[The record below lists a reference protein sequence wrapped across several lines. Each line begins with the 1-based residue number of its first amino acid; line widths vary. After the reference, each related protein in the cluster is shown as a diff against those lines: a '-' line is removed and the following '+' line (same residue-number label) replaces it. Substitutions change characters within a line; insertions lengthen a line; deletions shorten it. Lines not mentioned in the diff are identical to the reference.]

1 LTLQNITNSAVKSKK
16 LPFLQSQILDHLY
29 LKIFENKQPLID
41 EISELTGYP
50 KDSKILLNA
59 IELLDKKGFI
69 QKNDDFSFRIS
80 EDKRKFFDET
90 IQRLKGRNLSY
101 NYEWIEQ
108 IDKPS
113 NDQISLFNRC
123 DSISDLNSYN
133 IVHQWYDYLED
144 FPHHLLEESINK
156 YDLKKGDIALDPF
169 CGSGTTLVSSNLF
182 GLNAIGIDANP
193 LMCLV
198 SDVKTTW
205 DIDCYILKQT
215 FKSITLKFLEIAQ
228 DIDDYAFR
236 NNFLDIMPKKELN
249 QWMSLRMQKEVS
261 LMKDLINEINDIKIR
276 KLFQVMLG
284 KSAFDA
290 SYVAL
295 CPGTT
300 FYPHRQKEPFFNVF
314 CKKIIQVYKDL
325 GLIQSFDT
333 YGKTVIYNK
342 SATEASSFIEEN
354 SVDFIITSPP
364 YPNDLEY
371 TRQTRL
377 ELYLLGFVKNM
388 DDVQKV
394 KKTMIKGSTKLIYKD
409 DSYSDYV
416 KHFKSIQE
424 VSEQVA
430 NALSDK
436 NWGFDYPRMIR
447 EYFGG
452 MYIALKEFYKVMKKG
467 CYNLQVVGDQ
477 TYKNIVIPV
486 GKIFVEM
493 AKDIGYSDAH
503 IELFRTR
510 RSTTH
515 EIPLPEEIVV
525 IKK

>member
-1 LTLQNITNSAVKSKK
+1 MTLQNITNNTVKSKK
-16 LPFLQSQILDHLY
+16 LPFLQSQILDYLY
-29 LKIFENKQPLID
+29 LKIYENKQPS
-41 EISELTGYP
+41 ISELSELTSYP

-59 IELLDKKGFI
+59 IDLLDKKGFV
-69 QKNDDFSFRIS
+69 QKS
-80 EDKRKFFDET
+80 EDFCFNITDEKKGFFDET
-90 IQRLKGRNLSY
+90 IRRLKEKNSKY
-101 NYEWIEQ
+101 NYEWIDQ
-108 IDKPS
+108 IDKTSP
-113 NDQISLFNRC
+113 DQLTFFNRYE
-123 DSISDLNSYN
+123 SISDLNKYN
-133 IVHQWYDYLED
+133 AVHQWYDYLED
-144 FPHHLLEESINK
+144 FPHHLLEESIKK
-156 YDLKKGDIALDPF
+156 YDLKKGDVALDPF

-198 SDVKTTW
+198 SEVKTTW
-205 DIDCYILKQT
+205 DIDCHELRQT
-215 FKSITLKFLEIAQ
+215 FKSITREFLEIAQ
-228 DIDDYAFR
+228 DLDTYEFKND
-236 NNFLDIMPKKELN
+236 FLNIMPKREIN

-261 LMKDLINEINDIKIR
+261 LMKDLINEIKEEKIK
-276 KLFQVMLG
+276 KLFVVMLG

-314 CKKIIQVYKDL
+314 CKKIIQVHKDL
-325 GLIQSFDT
+325 DLIYKFDT

-342 SATEASSFIEEN
+342 SATEASSFIDED

-452 MYIALKEFYKVMKKG
+452 MYIALKEFFKVMKKG
-467 CYNLQVVGDQ
+467 SYNLQVVGDQ

-493 AKDIGYSDAH
+493 ANDIGYSDAR

>member
-1 LTLQNITNSAVKSKK
+1 MKSKK
-16 LPFLQSQILDHLY
+16 LPFLQSQILNYLY
-29 LKIFENKQPLID
+29 LKIFNREEISID
-41 EISELTGYP
+41 ELSSLTGYT
-50 KDSKILLNA
+50 KNSRILLNA
-59 IELLDKKGFI
+59 IELLIKKGFVCRENGFGFYI
-69 QKNDDFSFRIS
+69 PENKKPFFAEVIKGIKNQNSD
-80 EDKRKFFDET
+80 
-90 IQRLKGRNLSY
+90 Y
-101 NYEWIEQ
+101 NESLINQ
-108 IDKPS
+108 IDEPMAE
-113 NDQISLFNRC
+113 QLPLFQEYN
-123 DSISDLNSYN
+123 SISDLNRN
-133 IVHQWYDYLED
+133 NVIHRWYDYLED
-144 FPHHLLEESINK
+144 FPFSLLEDSIKK
-156 YDLKKGDIALDPF
+156 YNLKKGNIALDPF

-198 SDVKTTW
+198 SKVKTTW
-205 DIDCYILKQT
+205 DINTDELRRI
-215 FKSITLKFLEIAQ
+215 FKDIAGEFIGLSS
-228 DIDDYAFR
+228 DIDNYSF
-236 NNFLDIMPKKELN
+236 NNDFLSIMPKRELN

-261 LMKDLINEINDIKIR
+261 LMKDLISEIQNEKIR
-276 KLFQVMLG
+276 DLFTVMLG

-290 SYVAL
+290 SYVSL

-300 FYPHRQKEPFFNVF
+300 FYPHRQKEPFFDVF
-314 CKKIIQVYKDL
+314 CKKIIQVYNDL
-325 GLIQSFDT
+325 KTIQRFDS
-333 YGKTVIYNK
+333 YGSTKIFNE
-342 SATEASSFIEEN
+342 SALTASSFIEEN

-377 ELYLLGFVKNM
+377 ELYLLGFVRNM
-388 DDVQKV
+388 DDVQKL
-394 KKTMIKGSTKLIYKD
+394 KKTMVKGSTKLIYKD
-409 DSYSDYV
+409 DSFGEYISN
-416 KHFKSIQE
+416 FESIQK
-424 VSEQVA
+424 VADQVKI
-430 NALSDK
+430 ALSDK

-452 MYIALKEFYKVMKKG
+452 MYVCLKELYKILKNG

-503 IELFRTR
+503 IELFRMR